1 MFKSRSRKPD
11 VKMCGNCQHKGT
23 KVQYWCTHIE
33 CRHFVCKTC
42 KDNSH
47 ERIRHKVLPINTT
60 QQLSPLFLQLS
71 ELCEEHPDKKV
82 TLVCRDHDKLI
93 CDVCE
98 SGEHQDCKLISTEKA
113 ASGVKDGT
121 AMSSL
126 ERRMEDQT
134 QVSKQ
139 MLNKTEEE
147 LTTLKETRIE
157 LKKRVSQIKQKSVDR
172 LNELEEDMN
181 TKIDCMYKICN
192 ETLTTNRE
200 SLLSS
205 ASLLLKGKIDLDFLK
220 QNTSEFHLYQS
231 VKFLE
236 KSTNKEESEIRK
248 IQIATVPTIKY
259 CPSALASNMENLLAD
274 LGTLTL
280 ENVLVQNPELQ
291 CDQEGQSHVRDQ
303 RKLLMTNSFQRTK
316 LGDNVGIGGG
326 CFISGDRL
334 LIGHYGDTKL
344 SICNLDGSNCKTL
357 NLDYKPGCIIP
368 YDNDHA
374 LVSAGQEGIQII
386 DLTSFKPD
394 RKIEVT
400 GDCTGI
406 AIAKEHIWIKNE
418 SNTLRIIDIN
428 GKILNTIKTT
438 FDPCDICATKEGD
451 VCCTDC
457 DSDKVFVVTS
467 DGKERE
473 LYSSSDLKSI
483 GGVAVDDSGDVFIAG
498 YSSNNIHK
506 LNHYQ
511 QKQGIIM
518 AVDDLINRPTGLSY
532 NNETKELLVVNDQ
545 HQYINIY
552 KQQ

>member
-1 MFKSRSRKPD
+1 ME
-11 VKMCGNCQHKGT
+11 HA
-23 KVQYWCTHIE
+23 
-33 CRHFVCKTC
+33 
-42 KDNSH
+42 
-47 ERIRHKVLPINTT
+47 VLPIKTIK
-60 QQLSPLFLQLS
+60 QLSLPFVELS
-71 ELCEEHPDKKV
+71 KYCEEHTDKTV
-82 TLVCRDHDKLI
+82 TLVCRDHDKVI
-93 CDVCE
+93 CDECQ
-98 SGEHQDCKLISTEKA
+98 SNEHQDCKLISTEKA
-113 ASGVKDGT
+113 ASGVKVGT
-121 AMSSL
+121 AMTSL

-134 QVSKQ
+134 QVTKQILSK
-139 MLNKTEEE
+139 TIEE
-147 LTTLKETRIE
+147 LRILKETTFE
-157 LKKRVSQIKQKSVDR
+157 LKQRVSQIKQKSVDR
-172 LNELEEDMN
+172 LNKLEEDMH
-181 TKIDCMYKICN
+181 TKIDCMYKICY
-192 ETLTTNRE
+192 ETLTSNKE
-200 SLLSS
+200 SLMSS
-205 ASLLLKGKIDLDFLK
+205 ASLLLKGKNDLDLLK
-220 QNTSEFHLYQS
+220 QNTSAFHLYQS

-236 KSTNKEESEIRK
+236 NSTNKEESEIRK
-248 IQIATVPTIKY
+248 IQIATVPTIRY
-259 CPSALASNMENLLAD
+259 CPSELESNMERLLEN
-274 LGTLTL
+274 LGTVTL
-280 ENVLVQNPELQ
+280 ENVLFQNPELQ

-316 LGDNVGIGGG
+316 LGDDVGIGGG

-357 NLDYKPGCIIP
+357 KLDYKPGCIIP

-386 DLTSFKPD
+386 DITSFKPD

-418 SNTLRIIDIN
+418 SNTLSIIDIN

-473 LYSSSDLKSI
+473 LYSSSDLKGI

-506 LNHYQ
+506 LNYYK
-511 QKQGIIM
+511 QKQGLIM
-518 AVDDLINRPTGLSY
+518 AVDDVINRPTGLSF

-545 HQYINIY
+545 HQSINIY